1 LRRFPAEFAD
11 LLSKAGA
18 RVLAGRVDPAAPFLA
33 RAGLIDRGQ
42 ALGAYALLE
51 RALAPAL
58 KPLSRAIPPETI
70 ANQTRNHQERLP
82 KTVRVRSAHLD
93 GRARAAKISCE
104 IGLDGMLRS
113 TSYLAFAQAL
123 AGAALDPSF
132 GRQALRYGKG
142 DYSGPHTD
150 HHPED
155 ARAASG
161 YFDLHLGFVGEGR
174 ARQLLVYARDRHLS
188 ETVDVAR
195 PGMVAAY
202 RLPFWHYTTPFE
214 GPARAARWV
223 ILGTF
228 YYRT

>member
-11 LLSKAGA
+11 LLSKAGM
-18 RVLAGRVDPAAPFLA
+18 RSLAGRVDPADPFLW
-33 RAGLIDRGQ
+33 RAGMIDRAQ
-42 ALGAYALLE
+42 ALAAYALLE

-70 ANQTRNHQERLP
+70 LNQTRNYQERLP

-93 GRARAAKISCE
+93 GRARAATISRE
-104 IGLDGMLRS
+104 IGLDAMLRS
-113 TSYLAFAQAL
+113 ASYLAFAEAL
-123 AGAALDPSF
+123 AGRALDPEF
-132 GRQALRYGKG
+132 GRQALRYGPG

-155 ARAASG
+155 PRAAGG
-161 YFDLHLGFVGEGR
+161 YFDLHLGFVGAGS

-195 PGMVAAY
+195 PGMVSAY

-214 GPARAARWV
+214 GGPNAARWV

-228 YYRT
+228 YFRR